1 MNKLTS
7 EQRVQRAHV
16 RMMAHKATVA
26 FSSILM
32 VGRTDVTEE
41 CPTAYTNGRDVTY
54 GKAFVEG
61 LEDKELNA
69 VILHENLH
77 KVYQHHWLWKHLW
90 KENARLANISADY
103 VINLEILDMSKKY
116 PDFIELP
123 EMALVDEKFRGM
135 STQEVFDK
143 LKEGG
148 KGQGQGGENGEG
160 AEGFDVHDFSDLS
173 AEEQEVLSKEIEQ
186 AVRQGALLAGKMAGD
201 QHRSFDDLMKPKVDW
216 REQLREFMSAV
227 STGKDDSTWRRP
239 SRRWLAQDIYMP
251 STISESMGPLLVAVD
266 TSGSIG
272 DKELASF
279 LSEIIGICESV
290 TPEAL
295 HLIEVDAKVQEHQ
308 VYDRENFGSL
318 MCKRSFKG
326 GGGTDMR
333 QIFSFIEERNIKPE
347 AVVVL
352 TDGYTPWP
360 SSLSV
365 PTLWAITERDVM
377 APVGSSVY
385 LEIDA

>member
-1 MNKLTS
+1 MTVNKLTS

-123 EMALVDEKFRGM
+123 KMALVDEKFRGM

-148 KGQGQGGENGEG
+148 EGQG
-160 AEGFDVHDFSDLS
+160 EGFDVHDFSDLS
-173 AEEQEVLSKEIEQ
+173 PEEQEVLSKEIEQ

-239 SRRWLAQDIYMP
+239 SRRWLAQNVYMP

-266 TSGSIG
+266 TSGSIQ
-272 DKELASF
+272 DRQLASF

-365 PTLWAITERDVM
+365 PTLWAITERDVT

>member
-1 MNKLTS
+1 MNSLTP

-26 FSSILM
+26 FSSVLM
-32 VGRTDVTEE
+32 VGTTQVTDE
-41 CPTAYTNGRDVTY
+41 CSTAYTNGRDVTY
-54 GKAFVEG
+54 GSAFIDK
-61 LEDKELNA
+61 LDDKELTG

-90 KENARLANISADY
+90 KESAQLANMAADF
-103 VINLEILDMSKKY
+103 VINLEILDMSKKHA
-116 PDFIELP
+116 DFIALP
-123 EMALVDEKFRGM
+123 SMALIDEQFRGM
-135 STQEVFDK
+135 STQEVFEK
-143 LKEGG
+143 LKEKGMGG
-148 KGQGQGGENGEG
+148 EGENG
-160 AEGFDVHDFSDLS
+160 GFDVHDFNDLTP
-173 AEEQEVLSKEIEQ
+173 AEQEAVTKEIEQ

-201 QHRSFDDLMKPKVDW
+201 QHRSFDELMKPKVDW

-227 STGKDDSTWRRP
+227 SSGKDDSTWRRP
-239 SRRWLAQDIYMP
+239 SRRWLAQNVYMP

-279 LSEIIGICESV
+279 LSEIIGICDSV
-290 TPEAL
+290 TPESL
-295 HLIEVDAKVQEHQ
+295 HLIEVDAIVQEHQ

-333 QIFSFIEERNIKPE
+333 QIFTFMEERNLKPE

-360 SSLSV
+360 SSLPV
-365 PTLWAITERDVM
+365 PTLWAITEQGIN

-385 LEIDA
+385 LDLDA

>member
-16 RMMAHKATVA
+16 RMMAHQATIA

-32 VGRTDVTEE
+32 VGKTEVTEE

-54 GKAFVEG
+54 GRAFVEM

-90 KENARLANISADY
+90 KEDARLANMSADY

-116 PDFIELP
+116 PDFIKLP
-123 EMALVDEKFRGM
+123 DMALIDEKFRGM
-135 STQEVFDK
+135 NTQEVFNK
-143 LKEGG
+143 LKESGEG
-148 KGQGQGGENGEG
+148 GGEGG
-160 AEGFDVHDFSDLS
+160 EGFDIHDFNDLS
-173 AEEQEVLSKEIEQ
+173 PEEQEAVTKEIEQ

-201 QHRSFDDLMKPKVDW
+201 KHRSFDELMKPKVDW

-239 SRRWLAQDIYMP
+239 NRRWLAQNVYMP

-272 DKELASF
+272 DRQLASF
-279 LSEIIGICESV
+279 LSEIMGICESV

-365 PTLWAITERDVM
+365 PTLWAITEQNVT